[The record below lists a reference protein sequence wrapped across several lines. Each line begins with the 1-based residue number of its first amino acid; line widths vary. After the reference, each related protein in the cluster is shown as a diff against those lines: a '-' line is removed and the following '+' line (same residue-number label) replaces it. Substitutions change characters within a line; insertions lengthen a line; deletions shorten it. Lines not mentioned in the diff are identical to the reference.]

1 MGYSK
6 PPGTLEAFKN
16 GVGFVMNC
24 RPRGGYSHS
33 HQSNGGFEL
42 FAYGQTIA
50 TGGGRRSN
58 SDFFAKSSQSHNVVL
73 IDGLGQGEV
82 EGSKAFPNAGRIK
95 AWKETPDLV
104 YACSD
109 VRNAYIKHPQLQ
121 RFLRHF
127 LFVRNRYFVVFDDLA
142 LMPDAKSSLFSWLYH
157 VQAEVPVQ
165 ISETRFEYAI
175 EDVHVQVHHL
185 GETGPLGVENMQGDK
200 WYTSPITG
208 ENFFEKAREK
218 ALKKP
223 GLEEIWAGLPR
234 IHNNLWVTTEH
245 RHEAQFLAVI
255 APWQEGDEVHSF
267 RKLTN
272 VEVASYPK
280 KWGNFTSNVNRTNI
294 QMWEAPNTVHVHLE
308 FENDENKILINH
320 DHIMTPETD
329 TTTHY
334 FMDFTRNFGLDGNQ
348 YPTDDEIYNEQHSVI
363 SGDDLPMVEAQQ
375 ENINL
380 CKGVVDV
387 PVKADKLISAVHRH
401 LADMYLAQDISV
413 PSYVLVQR

>member
-1 MGYSK
+1 MKANHQLVADNLLDISHADYLHSD
-6 PPGTLEAFKN
+6 TL
-16 GVGFVMNC
+16 
-24 RPRGGYSHS
+24 
-33 HQSNGGFEL
+33 
-42 FAYGQTIA
+42 
-50 TGGGRRSN
+50 
-58 SDFFAKSSQSHNVVL
+58 
-73 IDGLGQGEV
+73 
-82 EGSKAFPNAGRIK
+82 GSKSGIMGG
-95 AWKETPDLV
+95 
-104 YACSD
+104 
-109 VRNAYIKHPQLQ
+109 PQ
-121 RFLRHF
+121 
-127 LFVRNRYFVVFDDLA
+127 
-142 LMPDAKSSLFSWLYH
+142 PEK
-157 VQAEVPVQ
+157 
-165 ISETRFEYAI
+165 
-175 EDVHVQVHHL
+175 
-185 GETGPLGVENMQGDK
+185 VEFR
-200 WYTSPITG
+200 T
-208 ENFFEKAREK
+208 
-218 ALKKP
+218 
-223 GLEEIWAGLPR
+223 
-234 IHNNLWVTTEH
+234 
-245 RHEAQFLAVI
+245 
-255 APWQEGDEVHSF
+255 WQEGDEVHSF

-348 YPTDDEIYNEQHSVI
+348 YPTDDEIYQEQHSVI

-380 CKGVVDV
+380 CRGVADV